1 MLLGVES
8 MWARPVP
15 SPAWETGSQC
25 GGLDE
30 RESVTA
36 GEESSVEN
44 TSVSCSYSIQRA
56 PIRPAIVIPHPTWFF
71 DLRSVP
77 RDRALSIGLR

>member
-1 MLLGVES
+1 MES

-15 SPAWETGSQC
+15 SPAWETGVQW
-25 GGLDE
+25 GGLDD

-36 GEESSVEN
+36 GEESSVDN
-44 TSVSCSYSIQRA
+44 TSVSCSSSIQWA
-56 PIRPAIVIPHPTWFF
+56 PIRPVIAISHPTGFL

-77 RDRALSIGLR
+77 RDRALSIGHR